1 MNFEA
6 AVHQGQFAVGRHL
19 FPRIALGRG
28 DACISTRGCHR
39 LIDRLPVQQL
49 PVRRRLHIDVEIQRR
64 TGGELEFSAVGVIGA
79 VHGDGFHGA
88 QVRGT
93 YSGPH
98 GGITNVADRIA
109 LGGII
114 DNRPQ
119 VTLRVFLRFRA
130 GIADLTDDGA
140 DVHAGK
146 YTLPRAVLSA
156 LKLVVEDDVVS
167 GGLVGNGVGDPVLV
181 VVPQQS
187 AVLEVVLGGAHRA
200 NPFGVAGLLHADRLE
215 GHDLLGKHH
224 VIRMLLI
231 QLLIP
236 DGEFQTSDLIILVG
250 YLDLCGGRRI
260 QEGAA
265 VQHTHPAVADVR
277 VGVGHDIPHQDA
289 MVGIIFDGRPKPL
302 VFRQMELDLHHRQ
315 ARSLPVI
322 FEGDGIGGGRD
333 LRLGTVADTVGRS
346 GVHTDRGGIH
356 FRAAGQQV
364 IEDTVGQQEGRHH
377 FIGQGGTDCI
387 RQTEPDLPV
396 LGAGGGVIHHIAF
409 HILFQRCLAIQRVDP
424 LGPVLNT
431 GAKAL
436 PFIPVIGLAV
446 LLPDLIFT
454 KVSEIGPI
462 EGIHTRILRIDH
474 IQTDAVLHVLRR
486 HEMCA

>member
-1 MNFEA
+1 M
-6 AVHQGQFAVGRHL
+6 
-19 FPRIALGRG
+19 
-28 DACISTRGCHR
+28 
-39 LIDRLPVQQL
+39 
-49 PVRRRLHIDVEIQRR
+49 
-64 TGGELEFSAVGVIGA
+64 
-79 VHGDGFHGA
+79 
-88 QVRGT
+88 
-93 YSGPH
+93 
-98 GGITNVADRIA
+98 
-109 LGGII
+109 GGII

-146 YTLPRAVLSA
+146 YALPRAVLSA

-224 VIRMLLI
+224 VIRMLPI

-236 DGEFQTSDLIILVG
+236 AGEFQTSDLIILVG

-289 MVGIIFDGRPKPL
+289 MVGTIFDGRPKPL

-333 LRLGTVADTVGRS
+333 LRLGTVADTV
-346 GVHTDRGGIH
+346 
-356 FRAAGQQV
+356 
-364 IEDTVGQQEGRHH
+364 
-377 FIGQGGTDCI
+377 
-387 RQTEPDLPV
+387 
-396 LGAGGGVIHHIAF
+396 
-409 HILFQRCLAIQRVDP
+409 
-424 LGPVLNT
+424 
-431 GAKAL
+431 
-436 PFIPVIGLAV
+436 
-446 LLPDLIFT
+446 
-454 KVSEIGPI
+454 
-462 EGIHTRILRIDH
+462 
-474 IQTDAVLHVLRR
+474 
-486 HEMCA
+486 